1 MTDTVRDMLL
11 ASSES
16 TRPQSESEMGAGKL
30 RKYNVATEL
39 GRAALSELRPRLA
52 EQVGEAL
59 PENKPHAP
67 ARTRHR
73 RTSR

>member
-16 TRPQSESEMGAGKL
+16 TRPQSESEVVAGKL

-39 GRAALSELRPRLA
+39 GRAALSELGPRLA
-52 EQVGEAL
+52 ERLGEAL
-59 PENKPHAP
+59 SEDKPHAP

>member
-1 MTDTVRDMLL
+1 MTDTVRDIRL

-16 TRPQSESEMGAGKL
+16 SRPQSESEVVAGKL

-59 PENKPHAP
+59 SENKPHAP

-73 RTSR
+73 RASR